1 MLHYTRQSGKLM
13 FKVILLSF
21 IVLIVIPFDSFA
33 QTRCRPDSLQ
43 NTTCRDSNGNTMRSR
58 TDSLGNTT
66 YRDSDGNTIH
76 SRTDSLGN
84 TTYRDNR
91 GNTVRCH
98 KDALGNTICR

>member
-1 MLHYTRQSGKLM
+1 M

-21 IVLIVIPFDSFA
+21 IVLVVVSFDSFA
-33 QTRCRPDSLQ
+33 QIRCRTDSLQ

-66 YRDSDGNTIH
+66 YRDNC
-76 SRTDSLGN
+76 
-84 TTYRDNR
+84 

-98 KDALGNTICR
+98 KDALGNTICRDLNGGQETSSLWN